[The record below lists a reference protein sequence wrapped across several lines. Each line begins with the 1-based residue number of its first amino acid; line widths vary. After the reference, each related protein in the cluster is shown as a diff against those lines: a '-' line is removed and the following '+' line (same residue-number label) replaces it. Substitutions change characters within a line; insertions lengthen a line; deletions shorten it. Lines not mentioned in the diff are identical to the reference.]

1 MIYDCDKFHFV
12 FERVGDFTECPYCGK
27 KTIREST
34 NEEKRN
40 ISGIKRRARKI
51 R

>member
-1 MIYDCDKFHFV
+1 MIYACDTCHFV
-12 FERVGDFTECPYCGK
+12 FERVGDCTECPDCGK
-27 KTIREST
+27 KTIREAT